1 MQIEYL
7 VDYPEYISEL
17 ARLHF
22 DEWSY
27 LYPGESLEGRI
38 ARLRSSCGRN
48 AIPSVVVALED
59 GELLGSAM
67 FAASDMYSR
76 PQLTPRRAGVFFIPH
91 CWGKRRGSALVR
103 R

>member
-27 LYPGESLEGRI
+27 LYPGESLEGRT

-48 AIPSVVVALED
+48 AIPSVVRAR
-59 GELLGSAM
+59 GWGIAGLGYARS
-67 FAASDMYSR
+67 
-76 PQLTPRRAGVFFIPH
+76 P
-91 CWGKRRGSALVR
+91 
-103 R
+103 

>member
-7 VDYPEYISEL
+7 ADYPAHISEL

-27 LYPGESLEGRI
+27 LYPGESLEGRT

-48 AIPSVVVALED
+48 AIPSVVVALE
-59 GELLGSAM
+59 SH
-67 FAASDMYSR
+67 
-76 PQLTPRRAGVFFIPH
+76 GVSCYMREAPSII
-91 CWGKRRGSALVR
+91 K
-103 R
+103 